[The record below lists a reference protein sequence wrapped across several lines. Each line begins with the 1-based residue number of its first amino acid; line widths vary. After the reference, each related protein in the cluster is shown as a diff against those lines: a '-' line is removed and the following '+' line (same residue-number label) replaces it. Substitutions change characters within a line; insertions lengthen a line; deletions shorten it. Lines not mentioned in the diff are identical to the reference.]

1 MKTLMTTAILVV
13 VAVSASVAIG
23 QSAEQRQIRDKF
35 PVSMDARR
43 LRQTGTKENTWK
55 TDYGSFDKEI
65 ATAQEFQ
72 VSLRSRLKTDE
83 EFTIEAVYM
92 AVAKKRTFP
101 WSKSETNV
109 TLRAGTSIQ
118 VKMTSP
124 IVKSRDTNYAALCE
138 RYKDGAHIIGAIIRL
153 KKDGVIIR
161 TWTSSYPWTKMSWQ
175 PEIKIEDHSDLE

>member
-1 MKTLMTTAILVV
+1 MKRLVTTSILMAVAI
-13 VAVSASVAIG
+13 SASLAIG
-23 QSAEQRQIRDKF
+23 QSAEQRQMRDKY

-83 EFTIEAVYM
+83 DFTIEAVYM

-109 TLRAGTSIQ
+109 TLRAGTAMQ
-118 VKMTSP
+118 VTMTSP
-124 IVKSRDTNYAALCE
+124 VVKSRDTNYAALGE
-138 RYKDGAHIIGAIIRL
+138 RYKDGAHIIGAFIRL
-153 KKDGVIIR
+153 KKEGVIIR
-161 TWTSSYPWTKMSWQ
+161 TWTSNYSWTKMAWQ
-175 PEIKIEDHSDLE
+175 PEIKIDDHSDLE